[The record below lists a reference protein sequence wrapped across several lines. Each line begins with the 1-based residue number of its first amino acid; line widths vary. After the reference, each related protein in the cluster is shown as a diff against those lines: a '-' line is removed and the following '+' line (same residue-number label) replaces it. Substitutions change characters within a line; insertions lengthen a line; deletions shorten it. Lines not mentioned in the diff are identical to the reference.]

1 MFRELSR
8 KNKQITN
15 AECIQIL
22 TDETRGVLSV
32 NGDDGYPY
40 AMPMN
45 HYYNKSDGCIYFH
58 CGKSGHRLDCL
69 KKSDKVS
76 FCVCENGSMI
86 DGDWALTV
94 RSVIVFGKI
103 EIVDCQEQIIDVCTK
118 LSHKF
123 TKDHEYINN
132 EINAYAKSTLLLRL
146 RVQHICGKIVVE
158 K

>member
-94 RSVIVFGKI
+94 RSVIVFGKM
-103 EIVDCQEQIIDVCTK
+103 EIIDDAALIADITAR
-118 LSHKF
+118 LSRKF
-123 TKDHEYINN
+123 TGDEEYIAQ
-132 EINAYAKSTLLLRL
+132 EIKNHGHLTLLLRL
-146 RVQHICGKIVVE
+146 RPEHICGKLVKE
-158 K
+158 S